1 MAVNRYTQLVQARVP
16 AGVTVT
22 ALCPGTQHSKMKLTR
37 EETVSV
43 ADSADTAA
51 YLATL
56 AMPGVGDCSV
66 AGEELPRGAVLWHDL
81 TPLEARTRDQL
92 QMGQET
98 VSVLCVACK
107 CSLLEIYHLLFM
119 FMFMDDALVI
129 TYVKIKSN
137 YL

>member
-16 AGVTVT
+16 AGVTVS

-81 TPLEARTRDQL
+81 TPARGEDTGPPAVGPRDSQ
-92 QMGQET
+92 
-98 VSVLCVACK
+98 CVAFK
-107 CSLLEIYHLLFM
+107 FSFLNISCSRM
-119 FMFMDDALVI
+119 
-129 TYVKIKSN
+129 TP
-137 YL
+137 

>member
-1 MAVNRYTQLVQARVP
+1 MYNQVGSWAELGWPDCAYSVTKMAVNRYTQLVQARVP
-16 AGVTVT
+16 AGVTVS

-81 TPLEARTRDQL
+81 TPLEARTRDQP
-92 QMGQET
+92 QSGQET
-98 VSVLCVACK
+98 ASV
-107 CSLLEIYHLLFM
+107 
-119 FMFMDDALVI
+119 
-129 TYVKIKSN
+129 
-137 YL
+137 